1 MALREIVKYPDPVL
15 GVRADEVTEISD
27 EIRTLVSDMVE
38 TMHAAP
44 GVGLAANQVGV
55 TRRVAVV
62 DLSVG
67 KEPSELLVLINPRV
81 LETQGNQVD
90 EEGCLSIPG
99 ITEQVSRAAQVEVEA
114 LDLEGKRY
122 RLRGEGLLARAL
134 LHEVDHLDGILFL
147 ERLSPLKRR
156 LLRRKIQKMIR
167 TGEWA
172 GVAR

>member
-1 MALREIVKYPDPVL
+1 MALREIVIYPHEVL
-15 GVRADEVTEISD
+15 ETRADEVAEID
-27 EIRTLVSDMVE
+27 TGVRQLVSDMVE

-67 KEPSELLVLINPRV
+67 KDPSQLLVLINPRV
-81 LETQGNQVD
+81 LSVD
-90 EEGCLSIPG
+90 GSQTEEEGCLSIPG
-99 ITEQVSRAAQVEVEA
+99 ITEMVQRPAVAEVEA
-114 LDLEGKRY
+114 LNLDGKKYRIRGQDLM
-122 RLRGEGLLARAL
+122 ARAL
-134 LHEVDHLDGILFL
+134 LHEIDHLDGILFL

-156 LLRRKIQKMIR
+156 IIRKRIQKLIR

-172 GVAR
+172 GVGS

>member
-1 MALREIVKYPDPVL
+1 MALREIVIYPHKVL
-15 GVRADEVTEISD
+15 ETRADEVAEID
-27 EIRTLVSDMVE
+27 TGVRQLVADMVE

-67 KEPSELLVLINPRV
+67 KDPSQLLVLINPRV
-81 LETQGNQVD
+81 LSVD
-90 EEGCLSIPG
+90 GSQTEEEGCLSIPG
-99 ITEQVSRAAQVEVEA
+99 ITELVQRPAVAEVEA
-114 LDLEGKRY
+114 LNLDGKKYRIRGQDLM
-122 RLRGEGLLARAL
+122 ARAL
-134 LHEVDHLDGILFL
+134 LHEIDHLDGILFL

-156 LLRRKIQKMIR
+156 IIRKRIQKLIR

-172 GVAR
+172 GVGS